1 MLERG
6 WKERPMDLGA
16 VGSTPLS
23 NRVFLLLCC
32 MAFIMYL
39 DRTNISI
46 VAPIIRKELA
56 LTNTQ
61 LGFIFSAFATAYA
74 CCGVPG
80 AWLSDRFGARRTLSA
95 SGLIWSVATIITGLS
110 YGLYA
115 LVAARFF
122 VGAGEAPIYATAARV
137 ISTWIPEQ
145 RRGLAQGV
153 MHGSG
158 RLANALAP
166 VIVTALIVWLTW
178 RVAFFALGTVTIVF
192 FAFLHYW
199 FRDEPREHPL
209 ITPNELAA
217 LRQPTGQPTSGRTLE
232 PVVWSDLLRRV
243 WPASATCFAH
253 GWMLWFFLNWIPTY
267 FSTRYGMKIQ
277 SSAVFSTLVLLG
289 GTLGTMAGGALSD
302 WHFATFGNRL
312 RARRDVI
319 IFGFLS
325 SIIGLLPLLFS
336 NDLVLNATGLGL
348 AFFLSE
354 LADSPLWLVGAE
366 IAPKH
371 AGTSSALT
379 FAGMAVAGAIS
390 PLIIGKLLDAT
401 GGNWSIAFMASI
413 AVMILGPMFALF
425 IRLDPSLDADA
436 RATGQAV

>member
-1 MLERG
+1 MNPDTNG
-6 WKERPMDLGA
+6 K
-16 VGSTPLS
+16 TPLS
-23 NRVFLLLCC
+23 NRVFVLLCA

-46 VAPIIRKELA
+46 VAPILKDELH

-61 LGFIFSAFATAYA
+61 LGLVFSAFAVAYA

-80 AWLSDRFGARRTLSA
+80 AWLSDRFGARLALTA
-95 SGLIWSVATIITGLS
+95 SGLLWSFATIVTGLA
-110 YGLYA
+110 YGLSA
-115 LVAARFF
+115 VVAARFF

-158 RLANALAP
+158 RFANALAP
-166 VIVTALIVWLTW
+166 VIVTALIVVLTW
-178 RVAFFALGTVTIVF
+178 RVAFIALGLVTILF
-192 FAFLHYW
+192 FAFLYYW
-199 FRDEPREHPL
+199 FRDEPRQHPA
-209 ITPNELAA
+209 ITAGELAILSPPDGA
-217 LRQPTGQPTSGRTLE
+217 SAGGHTSE
-232 PVVWSDLLRRV
+232 PIVWPDLLRRV

-267 FSTRYGMKIQ
+267 FSTRYGMKIE

-289 GTLGTMAGGALSD
+289 GTLGTMAGGMLSD
-302 WHFATFGNRL
+302 WHFRKFGNRL

-325 SIIGLLPLLFS
+325 SIVGLLPLLFS
-336 NDLVLNATGLGL
+336 NDLTLNAAGLGL

-366 IAPKH
+366 VSPKH

-379 FAGMAVAGAIS
+379 FAGMAVAGAVS

-401 GGNWSIAFMASI
+401 NGDWSIAFMASI
-413 AVMILGPMFALF
+413 AVMILGPIASLF
-425 IRLDPSLDADA
+425 IRLDPSLDGAA
-436 RATGQAV
+436 PAVQ

>member
-1 MLERG
+1 
-6 WKERPMDLGA
+6 
-16 VGSTPLS
+16 
-23 NRVFLLLCC
+23 
-32 MAFIMYL
+32 
-39 DRTNISI
+39 
-46 VAPIIRKELA
+46 
-56 LTNTQ
+56 
-61 LGFIFSAFATAYA
+61 
-74 CCGVPG
+74 
-80 AWLSDRFGARRTLSA
+80 
-95 SGLIWSVATIITGLS
+95 
-110 YGLYA
+110 
-115 LVAARFF
+115 
-122 VGAGEAPIYATAARV
+122 
-137 ISTWIPEQ
+137 
-145 RRGLAQGV
+145 

-436 RATGQAV
+436 RAAGQAV